1 MKKLLGIV
9 VLGLLVC
16 SNSFADYHF
25 NLPKDVASGNKYF
38 KSLEKDFKKHGVQI
52 VNKKDGHPVRAGKK
66 SIRFEVRPGDCG
78 YDDSWSDCKKDRERH
93 ELSGKRFGPGE
104 WWHAW
109 SIFIPEDFPIIFPT
123 KAMFGQFYLKGEG
136 PIFAFENQWPDRNIG
151 GGYHVERDFIHYNKL
166 DTIASDEEMRGKWTD
181 ILVHAKW
188 SDKDDG
194 FFKVWVNS
202 QPKYD
207 YKGRTLLKKSS
218 KVYFKFGIYRS
229 FMTRWRNKNNL
240 QDVPAQVLYFDEVRI
255 GKTKEKVVGKL
266 PPRQ

>member
-1 MKKLLGIV
+1 MKKLLGIL
-9 VLGLLVC
+9 VLVLLVC
-16 SNSFADYHF
+16 SNSFANYHF
-25 NLPKDVASGNKYF
+25 KLSIDVGSGNTYL
-38 KSLEKDFKKHGVQI
+38 KSLAKNYKKYGVQ
-52 VNKKDGHPVRAGKK
+52 VVDKKDGHKVRAGKK

-78 YDDSWSDCKKDRERH
+78 YNEDWNDCKNDRERH
-93 ELSGKRFGPGE
+93 ELSGKKFGSGE

-151 GGYHVERDFIHYNKL
+151 GGYHIERDFIHYNKL

-188 SDKDDG
+188 SDKDDD

-240 QDVPAQVLYFDEVRI
+240 QDVPAQVLYFDEARI
-255 GKTKEKVVGKL
+255 AKTKEKVVGKL
-266 PPRQ
+266 PPLK

>member
-1 MKKLLGIV
+1 MFITIIIK
-9 VLGLLVC
+9 
-16 SNSFADYHF
+16 F
-25 NLPKDVASGNKYF
+25 NLKNTHLNFV
-38 KSLEKDFKKHGVQI
+38 
-52 VNKKDGHPVRAGKK
+52 
-66 SIRFEVRPGDCG
+66 
-78 YDDSWSDCKKDRERH
+78 
-93 ELSGKRFGPGE
+93 
-104 WWHAW
+104 
-109 SIFIPEDFPIIFPT
+109 
-123 KAMFGQFYLKGEG
+123 
-136 PIFAFENQWPDRNIG
+136 IFAFENQWPDRNIV
-151 GGYHVERDFIHYNKL
+151 GGYHIERDFIHYNKL

-207 YKGRTLLKKSS
+207 YMGRTLLKKSS

-255 GKTKEKVVGKL
+255 AKTKEKVVGKL
-266 PPRQ
+266 PPLK